1 MCDLFCDVI
10 IGLSPVLDLF
20 WDDFVM
26 IPIGLGFSFWVRF
39 VMIWDWL
46 WDVQSGRSL
55 TDEAE
60 EGASALVFRDL
71 GFVCV
76 FLCSVDLVT
85 ANGKLI
91 FWDYRSVLML

>member
-1 MCDLFCDVI
+1 MGC
-10 IGLSPVLDLF
+10 SE
-20 WDDFVM
+20 
-26 IPIGLGFSFWVRF
+26 RT
-39 VMIWDWL
+39 
-46 WDVQSGRSL
+46 SL

-76 FLCSVDLVT
+76 FLCRVDLVT